1 MLSMQM
7 VSVGLAVG
15 GSTVVVVPVEAPG
28 VEVDGAVV
36 AGADVDGSD
45 VAGADV
51 DGSDVAGAEL
61 GWLLGST
68 VGLRVDGDGVGDGVG
83 ADVAGAEVDGSDV
96 AGLPVG
102 VAVAAVVVPPPQ
114 AQHMSSSVKPTV
126 SKSPLA

>member
-15 GSTVVVVPVEAPG
+15 GSTVVVVPVEALG

-36 AGADVDGSD
+36 AGAEENGSD
-45 VAGADV
+45 VVGANV
-51 DGSDVAGAEL
+51 DGSDVAGAE
-61 GWLLGST
+61 
-68 VGLRVDGDGVGDGVG
+68 VDGS
-83 ADVAGAEVDGSDV
+83 DVAGAEVDGSDV